1 MTGNSKGKPPLTVEE
16 AISPTPAEPTADV
29 QAWHDAQ
36 TRKAIEEADAGDFVT
51 AEELKAT
58 VRKFVPHG

>member
-1 MTGNSKGKPPLTVEE
+1 MSGNEKSKPPLTVEE
-16 AISPTPAEPTADV
+16 AISPKPKEPTAEV
-29 QAWHDAQ
+29 QAWHDEQ

-58 VRKFVPHG
+58 VRKFVPYG